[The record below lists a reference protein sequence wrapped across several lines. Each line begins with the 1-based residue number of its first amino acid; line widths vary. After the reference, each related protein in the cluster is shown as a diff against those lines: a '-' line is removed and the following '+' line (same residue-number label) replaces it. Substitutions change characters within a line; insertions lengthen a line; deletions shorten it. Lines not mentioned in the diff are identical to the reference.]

1 VSYTFNQF
9 PTGAI
14 YGGNIN
20 ESSTGDGLASM
31 LLNLPTNISGYAG
44 LTAADLTTH
53 WVGTYAQDKWQV
65 SKKLNLQIGIRW
77 DYQAPPHYL
86 NNEFTSWNPNCPIG
100 GTFNTQAAIVA
111 EEDECILMP
120 IAYVQPPSAANPILP
135 SWPVPNVRSSI
146 LDPRY
151 NGWQP
156 RLGFAYRVTPQSVVR
171 GALVMFDDH
180 NQYFKMLQDPR
191 GNWPW
196 GATFTVPN
204 VNLGVPSVYFNSP
217 PGATSFYSP
226 NQPVLGDNINPRAK
240 IPYSMEFNFG
250 IERQLTPNTNLS
262 VQYVG
267 SQSRHQWGVYGYNQP
282 LPNKMGP
289 NAFPDGQPFPFLPGV
304 FEMDDDIFNSNYNS
318 LQAKLEKRFSQG
330 ISFLVS
336 YTYSRCLDVYS
347 GDFNGWP
354 EQTYNMRADYGPCD
368 QNFPQLFSFS
378 GVYQLPFGQGRH
390 FGSGVGRG
398 LNALVGGWNVS
409 GIAAADSGAPFTVFL
424 PVDNANVGTSQRP
437 NFVPG
442 CQLRPSGFQQNPY
455 HWYNTACYTMPA
467 PYTFGDVSRNS
478 LRGPDFRDVDFALFK
493 DFKLTE
499 SKTLQFRSEFF
510 NLPNRANFSP
520 PGGSATGSYSS
531 LGGSV
536 SSTFGTP
543 TFMQIFSASAAREIQ
558 FALKLLF

>member
-1 VSYTFNQF
+1 
-9 PTGAI
+9 
-14 YGGNIN
+14 
-20 ESSTGDGLASM
+20 
-31 LLNLPTNISGYAG
+31 
-44 LTAADLTTH
+44 
-53 WVGTYAQDKWQV
+53 
-65 SKKLNLQIGIRW
+65 
-77 DYQAPPHYL
+77 
-86 NNEFTSWNPNCPIG
+86 
-100 GTFNTQAAIVA
+100 
-111 EEDECILMP
+111 
-120 IAYVQPPSAANPILP
+120 
-135 SWPVPNVRSSI
+135 
-146 LDPRY
+146 
-151 NGWQP
+151 
-156 RLGFAYRVTPQSVVR
+156 
-171 GALVMFDDH
+171 
-180 NQYFKMLQDPR
+180 
-191 GNWPW
+191 
-196 GATFTVPN
+196 
-204 VNLGVPSVYFNSP
+204 
-217 PGATSFYSP
+217 
-226 NQPVLGDNINPRAK
+226 
-240 IPYSMEFNFG
+240 MEFNFG